1 MPWACTVVWRRERED
16 VAMATQVISRKA
28 SYVMRERVHE
38 CPWVPQEAGSSS
50 YLLPDAFRGC
60 LAENMLPAAK
70 RGAPRRRCLDFLGG
84 VKRLWSLQGAER
96 AGLRRILWLNLYF
109 DSLSQLRFARL
120 RSWHAPLLAIEG
132 AWASV
137 RLARLSSPGTG
148 CKILAGSS

>member
-1 MPWACTVVWRRERED
+1 
-16 VAMATQVISRKA
+16 MATQVISRKA

-96 AGLRRILWLNLYF
+96 AGLRRILWLNLTF
-109 DSLSQLRFARL
+109 RLTFAAEVCEAAILACTSSCNRRGMGLGAPGTPLEPRNWVQDTCRKL
-120 RSWHAPLLAIEG
+120 RSW
-132 AWASV
+132 
-137 RLARLSSPGTG
+137 
-148 CKILAGSS
+148 C